1 MEEIFVMVEK
11 NEIMIRP
18 MKDGEQK
25 EIVRVG
31 KRAFKLMEAW
41 FVGTPKLAMV
51 ADYNG
56 KIVQKS
62 VDNPKVIIFSVRRI
76 MICSKRLVGDIL

>member
-1 MEEIFVMVEK
+1 MSFFGG
-11 NEIMIRP
+11 
-18 MKDGEQK
+18 GEQK

-62 VDNPKVIIFSVRRI
+62 VDNPK
-76 MICSKRLVGDIL
+76 G

>member
-1 MEEIFVMVEK
+1 
-11 NEIMIRP
+11 

-62 VDNPKVIIFSVRRI
+62 VDNPK
-76 MICSKRLVGDIL
+76 C

>member
-62 VDNPKVIIFSVRRI
+62 VDN
-76 MICSKRLVGDIL
+76 SKC